1 MYRSADYWPDAEHD
15 AEFFAHRESRRT
27 VIGHDTWIGHGAIIK
42 PEVTVGHGA
51 VVAAGAVVT
60 KDVAPYTIVA
70 GCPAT
75 PLRERQ
81 PPAIADRLIA
91 LAWWDWDH
99 ARCAALE
106 DFRALP
112 AEAFLEKY
120 ETGAGALNSAR
131 KSANWR
137 PMRIFILIV
146 VTLGLLAA
154 VALAVYMRQYP
165 MPAERWHVDPA
176 AVPPRDGSRNYY
188 LSRGQDAP
196 RLTGTPLEVA
206 MRLDQAAKED
216 RAVLIAG
223 DPASGHMTYVARS
236 RVFGF
241 PDAVSIR
248 LHEEGDATRVDDL
261 LALGGREITTGA

>member
-1 MYRSADYWPDAEHD
+1 MR
-15 AEFFAHRESRRT
+15 
-27 VIGHDTWIGHGAIIK
+27 
-42 PEVTVGHGA
+42 
-51 VVAAGAVVT
+51 
-60 KDVAPYTIVA
+60 
-70 GCPAT
+70 
-75 PLRERQ
+75 
-81 PPAIADRLIA
+81 
-91 LAWWDWDH
+91 
-99 ARCAALE
+99 AALE

-120 ETGAGALNSAR
+120 ETGAPLERRG

-137 PMRIFILIV
+137 VMRIFILIV

-176 AVPPRDGSRNYY
+176 AVAPRDGSRNSY

-248 LHEEGDATRVDDL
+248 LHEEGDATRVDIFSRSAVGRL
-261 LALGGREITTGA
+261 RLGREPPRRAGSPPPP

>member
-1 MYRSADYWPDAEHD
+1 
-15 AEFFAHRESRRT
+15 
-27 VIGHDTWIGHGAIIK
+27 
-42 PEVTVGHGA
+42 
-51 VVAAGAVVT
+51 
-60 KDVAPYTIVA
+60 
-70 GCPAT
+70 
-75 PLRERQ
+75 
-81 PPAIADRLIA
+81 
-91 LAWWDWDH
+91 
-99 ARCAALE
+99 
-106 DFRALP
+106 
-112 AEAFLEKY
+112 
-120 ETGAGALNSAR
+120 
-131 KSANWR
+131 
-137 PMRIFILIV
+137 MRIFILIV

-176 AVPPRDGSRNYY
+176 AVAPRDGSRNSY

-248 LHEEGDATRVDDL
+248 LHEEGDATRVDVFSRSAVGDYDW
-261 LALGGREITTGA
+261 GVNRGRVMRWIAAAGP